1 MKKVTKSLFSW
12 LLALC
17 MILTAMPMTAYAAED
32 TSVSTETERMTS
44 TQLVEMLDANGGKL
58 TGNVTITD
66 KLAIPDDREI
76 DLDGHTLFIT
86 QSDSYVVGTNTVKFK
101 NGTIDISQASTAG
114 NGIICAGVYGKETR
128 NGKLIFDGVT
138 IAGEEFSPGAGTI
151 FLYQDATLEINN
163 STINFKNAKTVLG
176 AAYMIYCNDPEGV
189 VKINNSHILFDDV
202 YSGFY
207 NGIVTI
213 KDSEVTMTGVRNNA
227 INSEKNNMDLTVNHS
242 TVTAT
247 SASSAEGRGLTVYGN
262 SNVKV
267 INNSTLNMN
276 DFPEGCLKYKENT
289 EGKLSFDKTSK
300 VTLEGKKK
308 FLVGSEEVAVEKY
321 ADYITAPADHKF
333 VENEDGTISTACTHA
348 KTVTKNAKAATCKAT
363 GYTGDTVCASCG
375 IVLKKGAVIAKKA
388 HSYKNDKCTVCGA
401 TDPAAI
407 LAKDVAAGT
416 LALNKKIKTT
426 WKGSKLV
433 VTWGKVSKANGYE
446 IYAAKCGKK
455 YVRVRTITKNSTTSY
470 KFSKIGRTK
479 LSTKNAYR
487 VLVKAYRM
495 VNGKKQYIGTSVET
509 HAVGKN
515 NKKYTNAK
523 SVKVSGGKNVTL
535 KVGKTKKIKAT
546 INKESG
552 KKSILKSS
560 HIAKFRYFSSNTNI
574 ATVSK
579 KGTIKAKAKGKCNVY
594 VMTANGVKATIKV
607 TVK

>member
-32 TSVSTETERMTS
+32 TSVSKTTPRVQLGEDTYPTLKAALEAAENVGGEVTLSLLEDVEWETGANHGS
-44 TQLVEMLDANGGKL
+44 TPLLAANSKVTKL
-58 TGNVTITD
+58 TINGNNKTLTATGDGVGAIGAANDALVVFNEVNVVD
-66 KLAIPDDREI
+66 KSE
-76 DLDGHTLFIT
+76 
-86 QSDSYVVGTNTVKFK
+86 SYVENSWELGYLEFR
-101 NGTIDISQASTAG
+101 
-114 NGIICAGVYGKETR
+114 GK
-128 NGKLIFDGVT
+128 
-138 IAGEEFSPGAGTI
+138 
-151 FLYQDATLEINN
+151 LEINN
-163 STINFKNAKTVLG
+163 CKFNNAIMLEGESDNLSNEIDAIFNGCSFDSGKENEYALWVSEGRATVKDSTFTGTRGLKMHEAYKT
-176 AAYMIYCNDPEGV
+176 
-189 VKINNSHILFDDV
+189 DV
-202 YSGFY
+202 ESVTVDNCKFGPLSEKP
-207 NGIVTI
+207 GIAIGTVNESTEVTI
-213 KDSEVTMTGVRNNA
+213 K
-227 INSEKNNMDLTVNHS
+227 NS
-242 TVTAT
+242 
-247 SASSAEGRGLTVYGN
+247 
-262 SNVKV
+262 
-267 INNSTLNMN
+267 
-276 DFPEGCLKYKENT
+276 
-289 EGKLSFDKTSK
+289 
-300 VTLEGKKK
+300 
-308 FLVGSEEVAVEKY
+308 
-321 ADYITAPADHKF
+321 KF
-333 VENEDGTISTACTHA
+333 VDCQAGDQSLYIYETDTPVDTFKFTNQDNYVCNADTDGTHGTT
-348 KTVTKNAKAATCKAT
+348 KTINTKPATCKDE
-363 GYTGDTVCASCG
+363 GYTGDEVCVACG
-375 IVLKKGAVIAKKA
+375 DVVKAGKVIGKTTHKFVD
-388 HSYKNDKCTVCGA
+388 DKCTVCGA

-433 VTWGKVSKANGYE
+433 VTWGKVSKANGYD

-455 YVRVRTITKNSTTSY
+455 YVCVRTITKNSTTSY

-479 LSTKNAYR
+479 LSTKNKYR